1 MFNQELRFP
10 MKLPFIGN
18 RLGGTI
24 FYDGG
29 NVYSDLSHI
38 SAAWKPSSTSNLNY
52 FSHTVGFGFRYPT
65 PVGPVR
71 VDFGYQLNPAQYQAT
86 IPPNPFQQFFRL
98 PHFEFSFNIGP
109 IF

>member
-1 MFNQELRFP
+1 

-29 NVYSDLSHI
+29 NVYSDIHHI
-38 SAAWKPSSTSNLNY
+38 TLRWKSPSTTDLNY
-52 FSHTVGFGFRYPT
+52 FSHTVGFGVRYPT
-65 PVGPVR
+65 PIGPVR
-71 VDFGYQLNPAQYQAT
+71 VDFGYQINPAQYQSQVT
-86 IPPNPFQQFFRL
+86 TTVNGVQQTQTNIYQL
-98 PHFEFSFNIGP
+98 PHFGFFFNIGS